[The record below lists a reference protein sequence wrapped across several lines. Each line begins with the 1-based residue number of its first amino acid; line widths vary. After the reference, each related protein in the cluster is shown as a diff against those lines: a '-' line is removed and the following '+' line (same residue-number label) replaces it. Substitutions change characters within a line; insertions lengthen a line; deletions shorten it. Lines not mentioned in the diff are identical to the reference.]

1 MDRVRQVQVTCD
13 SYCGAN
19 LWYGLPIKDNS
30 LGLFLG
36 GFFLVGG
43 FGFFFFYISF
53 VVCHPQLFVVMML
66 TTLRR
71 ASCGDESINLLRS
84 EVSFVKTIFP

>member
-19 LWYGLPIKDNS
+19 LRYGLPIKDNS

-43 FGFFFFYISF
+43 FGFFFLHFFCCVSSSAF
-53 VVCHPQLFVVMML
+53 CSDD
-66 TTLRR
+66 
-71 ASCGDESINLLRS
+71 ADNS
-84 EVSFVKTIFP
+84 EEGKLWR